1 MSKRNFAV
9 SRSVNPPGVTPVL
22 SEEQLWRGLEI
33 KARDP
38 QQFVAA
44 MSECTIQSD
53 TGDKVVRIVRFGGGE
68 PVQED
73 ILIYQPTI
81 LYFDSPDKGH
91 RVTNV
96 VSYDKNSEL
105 VLTFSFAGGFPAKVP
120 LADNAT
126 PVEVNAV
133 IGNAVE
139 STLKRIRELVNE
151 GKI

>member
-1 MSKRNFAV
+1 
-9 SRSVNPPGVTPVL
+9 SRLVNPPGVTPII
-22 SEEQLWRGLEI
+22 SEEQLWKGLET

-38 QQFVAA
+38 QQFVPPI
-44 MSECTIQSD
+44 SECKIQSD

-73 ILIYQPTI
+73 ILIYQPSI

-96 VSYDKNSEL
+96 VSYNEENEM
-105 VLTFSFAGGFPAKVP
+105 VLTFSFAGGFPSKIP
-120 LADNAT
+120 LKDNAT
-126 PVEVNAV
+126 PAEVNAV
-133 IGNAVE
+133 IGQAVE
-139 STLKRIRELVNE
+139 STLKKIRELVNE